1 MFQKISIIGLG
12 LLGGSIC
19 RALRRRESG
28 ADITVYARSPEKLE
42 KAVRDG
48 TADRVL
54 PVDEIAPAGA
64 DLVIICAPVIPS
76 VDIVVSLLSMSA
88 LESQTLI
95 IDVGS
100 VKRPVVDV
108 ARDHERGGRFIGCH
122 PMTGSEKTGYE
133 YSSEDLYRG
142 ASVIITPHEH
152 NDPEDIEKVE
162 RFWRDLG
169 AKTVITTAEKHDS
182 FVARTS
188 HLPHLLACLLVGLAD
203 GAEEGIEDPRPF
215 IGNGFRDMTRIAG
228 GSPEMWADIFT
239 ANGDNMEKA
248 LALLGSGIAKFTG
261 KLKSESGHGQV
272 KTWLQEIRA
281 EKGKTG

>member
-28 ADITVYARSPEKLE
+28 ADITVYARFPEKLE
-42 KAVRDG
+42 KAVREG
-48 TADRVL
+48 AADRVL
-54 PVDEIAPAGA
+54 PLEDISPVGA
-64 DLVIICAPVIPS
+64 DLVIISAPVVAS
-76 VDIVVSLLSMSA
+76 VDIAVSLLSMPG
-88 LESQTLI
+88 LESPTLI

-100 VKRPVVDV
+100 VKRPVVDA
-108 ARDHERGGRFIGCH
+108 ARGHERGGRFIGCH

-133 YSSEDLYRG
+133 HSSEDLYLG
-142 ASVIITPHEH
+142 APVIITPHEH
-152 NDPEDIEKVE
+152 NNAEDIEKVE
-162 RFWRDLG
+162 RFWRGLG
-169 AKTVITTAEKHDS
+169 AKTVITAAEKHDS

-188 HLPHLLACLLVGLAD
+188 HLPHLLACLLVELAD
-203 GAEEGIEDPRPF
+203 GAEEAIEDPRSF

-248 LALLGSGIAKFTG
+248 LARLVSGISEFLG

-272 KTWLQEIRA
+272 KAWLEEIRA
-281 EKGKTG
+281 VKEKTG